1 MAEKK
6 PKKKVPLLVVVT
18 GLSGAGNSTALAALA
33 DCGMYCIDNLPME
46 MFDTTIDLLESGR
59 INADNGLA
67 LGMDLRGQSFARQF
81 PEIKKKYSDRVR
93 LEVVFLTADDHVIA
107 TRFTTTRRRHPLLKG
122 GETLSEVIELER
134 LMLGPVEEA
143 ADVVFDTSSWTPH
156 MLARAMEQ
164 RFFKDVPARLLHITI
179 SSFGFKY
186 GQIKPVDSMFDV
198 RFIEN
203 PYFIPELKDKSGL
216 EGPVRDFIFSRPNAV
231 KMLGMMED
239 MLRFALPLYYLE
251 GKHYFRIGVG
261 CSGGRHRSVAFAEEL
276 GRLFLTKP
284 IPNTITTIIHRDI
297 EH

>member
-1 MAEKK
+1 MPEKSPEK
-6 PKKKVPLLVVVT
+6 TPLLVIVT

-46 MFDTTIDLLESGR
+46 MFAPTIELLESGR
-59 INADNGLA
+59 INADHGLA
-67 LGMDLRGQSFARQF
+67 LGMDVRGANFARQF
-81 PEIKKKYSDRVR
+81 PAIKKKYANKVR
-93 LEVVFLTADDHVIA
+93 LDVVFLTADDHVIA

-122 GETLSEVIELER
+122 GETLSDVIEQER
-134 LMLGPVEEA
+134 LLLSPVEEA

-164 RFFKDVPARLLHITI
+164 RFFKDVPTRMLHVTI

-203 PYFIPELKDKSGL
+203 PYFIPELKSKSGL
-216 EGPVRDFIFSRPNAV
+216 EPEVRDFIFSHKNAG
-231 KMLGMMED
+231 KMIDMMEE

-251 GKHYFRIGVG
+251 GKHYFRIGIG

-276 GRLFLTKP
+276 GRRFLTNQ
-284 IPNTITTIIHRDI
+284 IANTITTIIHRDI